1 MAVATGVPLQTEFEF
16 ALPKGYLD
24 QNGALQRTGRMRLA
38 TAMDEIV
45 PLRDPR
51 VRNNQAY
58 LTVAILTR
66 VITKLG
72 DLIEVN
78 SNVVEN
84 LFTADLAYLQ
94 DFYRRINTNGSEQLT
109 VTCPECSHAFPVE
122 VNQPGE
128 P

>member
-1 MAVATGVPLQTEFEF
+1 MAVATVVPLQTEFDF
-16 ALPKGYLD
+16 ALPKGYVDAQGVLHR
-24 QNGALQRTGRMRLA
+24 GGKMRLA

-66 VITKLG
+66 VITHLG

-78 SNVVEN
+78 TNVVEN
-84 LFTADLAYLQ
+84 LFTVDLAYLQ
-94 DFYRRINTNGSEQLT
+94 DFYRRI
-109 VTCPECSHAFPVE
+109 
-122 VNQPGE
+122 
-128 P
+128 

>member
-24 QNGALQRTGRMRLA
+24 PSGTVHREGRMRLA
-38 TAMDEIV
+38 TAMDEIT

-51 VRNNQAY
+51 VRNNEAY

-72 DLIEVN
+72 DLVEVN
-78 SNVVEN
+78 ANVVEN
-84 LFTADLAYLQ
+84 LFTVDLAYLQ
-94 DFYRRINTNGSEQLT
+94 DFYRRINTNGTDQQT

-122 VNQPGE
+122 AASPGGR
-128 P
+128 